1 MAVLDTLIKKMTL
14 NDQEDEYYDDDYDM
28 EDEYVEDKP
37 KKKPFARVEEPEDDY
52 QEEKPRAKQSPK
64 VTAMK
69 QPKRGVSGM
78 EVCVIKPTTVEDARE
93 ITETLLT
100 NRTVVLNL
108 EGLDV
113 DVAQRI
119 IDFASGA
126 CYSLNGSLQK
136 ISSYIFVLGPSSV
149 DITGDLQN
157 ILGGATPSVRA
168 GY

>member
-93 ITETLLT
+93 ITENTF
-100 NRTVVLNL
+100 
-108 EGLDV
+108 DK
-113 DVAQRI
+113 
-119 IDFASGA
+119 S
-126 CYSLNGSLQK
+126 YSS
-136 ISSYIFVLGPSSV
+136 
-149 DITGDLQN
+149 T
-157 ILGGATPSVRA
+157 
-168 GY
+168 

>member
-78 EVCVIKPTTVEDARE
+78 EVCVIKPT
-93 ITETLLT
+93 
-100 NRTVVLNL
+100 
-108 EGLDV
+108 
-113 DVAQRI
+113 
-119 IDFASGA
+119 SHSSS
-126 CYSLNGSLQK
+126 CYQ
-136 ISSYIFVLGPSSV
+136 P
-149 DITGDLQN
+149 
-157 ILGGATPSVRA
+157 
-168 GY
+168 

>member
-100 NRTVVLNL
+100 NRTVVLL
-108 EGLDV
+108 
-113 DVAQRI
+113 
-119 IDFASGA
+119 
-126 CYSLNGSLQK
+126 SL
-136 ISSYIFVLGPSSV
+136 IHI
-149 DITGDLQN
+149 
-157 ILGGATPSVRA
+157 
-168 GY
+168 